1 MVMSR
6 WLWKAG
12 PERAGSTERI
22 GRLWYRST
30 GCFSTTYTIL
40 LTDGKHGVY
49 GDSHR
54 HGRVVRKLVT
64 VGIFY
69 VLLYGEKNPRFRE
82 SGDSDDEDED
92 DRKRRR

>member
-1 MVMSR
+1 MVTSR

-30 GCFSTTYTIL
+30 GFFSTTYTMFGL
-40 LTDGKHGVY
+40 LIKEGYDFVWLAISMVSMEFMVIHIDMVE
-49 GDSHR
+49 
-54 HGRVVRKLVT
+54 
-64 VGIFY
+64 
-69 VLLYGEKNPRFRE
+69 EKNPRFRE